1 MPDPKVDIKDSP
13 IPESPVQPVQYSG
26 DQKIQFRCHKD
37 IECFNAC
44 CKQIDLQLTPYDIVR
59 LKNRLGLTSEEFLKQ
74 YTYPYE
80 VDKDGVPGVKMR
92 PVEGTSQCQFMTD
105 EGCSVYEDRPASC
118 RYYPAG
124 LMSLRRQDEN
134 FDRQSYV
141 IVQESHCKGHFEDQV
156 QTIDE
161 YREDQG
167 VVEYD
172 ENSRGWRQL
181 MLKKISSGPIL
192 GKPTAESLQFLFM
205 ACYNHDKFREFVNS
219 ASFMKTFDLSEEVKE
234 QLNTDDVALMHFGL
248 DLMKQVLFGEHSI
261 PLRDGAVEQRV
272 EERKEVIEERNKLKE
287 EIGKAQKDTYELDIE
302 REKAEKAAASKDDF
316 GCTDGE
322 CNSEG

>member
-1 MPDPKVDIKDSP
+1 MPDPKIDIKDSP
-13 IPESPVQPVQYSG
+13 IPESPVQPVQYTG
-26 DQKIQFRCHKD
+26 EQEIQFRCHKD

-59 LKNRLGLTSEEFLKQ
+59 LKNRLGMKSDEFLKQ

-80 VDKDGVPGVKMR
+80 VDKDGVPGVKMM
-92 PVEGTSQCQFMTD
+92 PVEGTNQCQFMTD

-141 IVQESHCKGHFEDQV
+141 IVQENHCKGHLEDKV

-192 GKPTAESLQFLFM
+192 GKPTAESLQFMFM
-205 ACYNHDKFREFVNS
+205 ACYNHDKFREFINS
-219 ASFMKTFDLSEEVKE
+219 PSFQKTFDLTEETMSD
-234 QLNTDDVALMHFGL
+234 LNSDDVILMHFGI

-272 EERKEVIEERNKLKE
+272 EERKEVVEERNKLKV
-287 EIGKAQKDTYELDIE
+287 EIAKAQKDAYELDME
-302 REKAEKAAASKDDF
+302 REQAETGSDDAM